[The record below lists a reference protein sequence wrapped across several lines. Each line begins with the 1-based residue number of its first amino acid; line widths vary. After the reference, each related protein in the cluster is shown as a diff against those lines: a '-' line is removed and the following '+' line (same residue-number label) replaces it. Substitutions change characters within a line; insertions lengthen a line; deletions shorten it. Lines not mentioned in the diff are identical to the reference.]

1 MDKKMDDFEA
11 VASVDFVTAKQM
23 IVICLIIEIIVQS
36 FALVIEPT
44 AWWTWQLL
52 GFIVATNLG
61 AVILAIFAQKSADDI
76 SKVYKKIFT
85 PDFYYTVKLLT
96 DFRAM
101 IDNEAA
107 KEGRDMHD
115 ELGEIAPKLYA
126 LARKYLDARYAQDF
140 AIPPNL
146 EDLGITIDEN
156 LDVRTLKDEELFGF
170 EE

>member
-1 MDKKMDDFEA
+1 MNKKMDDFEA
-11 VASVDFVTAKQM
+11 IAVPDLMTAKQM
-23 IVICLIIEIIVQS
+23 IMVCIVIEVFIQS
-36 FALVIEPT
+36 FALIVHPT

-52 GFIVATNLG
+52 GFITATNLG
-61 AVILAIFAQKSADDI
+61 AVILAISAQNSADKI
-76 SKVYKKIFT
+76 AVVYQNIFT

-96 DFRAM
+96 DFRTM
-101 IDNEAA
+101 IDEEAA
-107 KEGRDMHD
+107 KEGKDMHD

-156 LDVRTLKDEELFGF
+156 LDVTKLKDEELFNNEG
-170 EE
+170 